1 MLLTAAE
8 SAIDVWL
15 TFHAEIDDAEIN
27 STFRELLSI
36 EERRRE
42 RYLHSAADRRRYVI
56 ARAMTRTVLSRYM
69 ALSPTQWQD
78 PLSQFGR
85 PEVARI
91 RGGAAGLQ
99 FSISHTTG
107 LIALGVTR
115 HRHLGIDVEAV
126 RGWKLPISIADHF
139 FAPEELQELRGLEGD
154 RQQERLL
161 EYWTLKEAYIKASS
175 VAGASSAKLFSFD
188 YPDERTV
195 RLVAQPALADDAAR
209 WSFWQ
214 FRPTAEHLLAICAQ
228 RNSERSKLTV
238 RKIVPTRLE
247 EVLEVAPLRSS
258 QL

>member
-15 TFHAEIDDAEIN
+15 TFYAEIDDAEID
-27 STFRELLSI
+27 STFRELLSA

-42 RYLHSAADRRRYVI
+42 RYLHLPADRRRYVI
-56 ARAMTRTVLSRYM
+56 TRAMTRTVLSRYM
-69 ALSPTQWQD
+69 ALSPTEWQD
-78 PLSQFGR
+78 PASQFGR

-91 RGGAAGLQ
+91 RGAAGLS
-99 FSISHTTG
+99 FSISHTSG

-126 RGWKLPISIADHF
+126 RCWNLPISIADHF
-139 FAPEELQELRGLEGD
+139 LAPEELEELRALHGD

-161 EYWTLKEAYIKASS
+161 EHWTFKEAYIKASS
-175 VAGASSAKLFSFD
+175 VAGASSAKLFRFD

-195 RLVAQPALADDAAR
+195 RLVVQPALADSAAR

-214 FRPTAEHLLAICAQ
+214 FRPTSEHLLTICAE

-247 EVLEVAPLRSS
+247 EVLEVAMLRSS
-258 QL
+258 EL